1 MARLFRR
8 GGPERVSRGR
18 LSIRVHFN
26 QLALFTDGPVESTV
40 EEAAEVA
47 HEDKEG
53 HEDGARRGDPDS
65 LAGALPADGAG
76 PGAEELPGPDGVR
89 GPDPG
94 GRPAVRTGVGE
105 EDGLSDGVGTGAGG
119 VGAAPG
125 EPERERERG
134 PSAFGPAPAPEIEVQ
149 EAETEEFQT
158 SELHVADI
166 EPETEARPPPRD
178 FRITEAHRIGQGGLK
193 EKARDNIAAIRTLRL
208 VEDTGREPT
217 ESEKAVLA
225 RYSGWGALSNVFHP
239 YPRSDW
245 EEIAREVRQ
254 HLTPE
259 EYDSARASTPNAHF
273 TSPMVIGAV
282 WEAMERF
289 GFAPGAQILEPSMGV
304 GHFFGLMPEY
314 LLPGCRR
321 TGVELDGITARISRQ
336 LYPDATIFAK
346 GFEETLLPD
355 NFFDAVIGNIP
366 FGNYPVHDPA
376 YRHSPVTRTIH
387 DYFLAKSLDK
397 LRPGGVMALITSRYT
412 MDKQDSTMRRYLGD
426 RADLIAAIRLPNTAF
441 KANAGTEVTT
451 DILFL
456 QKRAPGP
463 ASSGDAWR
471 DLATIHTPDG
481 AVAVNEY
488 FTRHPEMMLGR
499 MRLEGSMYN
508 AREPTLAG
516 ELTPELLKQAVSM
529 LPAGIITARN
539 AHEDRAR
546 PPPQNADLADTDT
559 AGVKDGAYVIRDG
572 LLAIRRGAVFETA
585 KVPGPVAW
593 RIRGMLAVRDATRMV
608 FRTQLDDAPP
618 DDAQEQRIAEARKL
632 LNDIYDS
639 FARKYGPLSSR
650 ENVKAFAGDP
660 DQPLLL
666 SLETYDPET
675 KRASKTAIFERRT
688 LERYKPVTRVETAAE
703 ALAVSLNETGEI
715 HWPRMEQV
723 TGRPARALQR
733 ELGSLIYRNPE
744 GGQWE
749 TADRYLSG
757 DVRRKLA
764 AATAAAALDPVYG
777 RNIEALKAVQPA
789 DLEPGDIE
797 ARLGSSWIPADDIR
811 EFMASLLDAAPRI
824 VRVGHAVPIATWT
837 IEIDSG
843 EKFSVANTTTH
854 GTARFRASELVEQA
868 LNGRVPTAYDQQPD
882 GSRTINQ
889 QETLAARE
897 KQQQLKDR
905 FREWIWEDGAR
916 AARLARDYND
926 RFNNLRLRSF
936 DGSHLSLAGM
946 NREYL
951 RDGDL
956 SRHQKDAVWRIVQ
969 SGSTLLAHVVGAGK
983 TWTMASAAMELRR
996 LGLAKKPMFVVPNHL
1011 VEQWGA
1017 EFLKLYPQARL
1028 FIAGREHFS
1037 TGNRQKAMARIA
1049 SGSYDAVIVSH
1060 RSFEFLP
1067 VSDKLFKRFVQE
1079 QVEELEAA
1087 ILEAKGGKDDNRRL
1101 VKELE
1106 KAKKRFVA
1114 KLKDRADREGKDNT
1128 LTFEEL
1134 GVDQIFVDE
1143 ADLYK
1148 NLFYTTKMNRIAGLP
1163 NSESNRA
1170 LDMYMKTRYVRE
1182 INSGRGVV
1190 FATGTPISNTMAEMY
1205 TMLRYLSP
1213 DLLKER
1219 GVAHF
1224 DAWAANFAEAVTA
1237 LELAPDGSGYR
1248 MHTRFAK
1255 FINMPELLSMF
1266 RTFADVQTA
1275 DMLNLPR
1282 PTVAGGRPQIA
1293 AAPASEPLKAFIK
1306 TLTERA
1312 ERLRTARIDPAI
1324 DNMLK
1329 ITGDGRKAA
1338 LDMRL
1343 VHAFAEPEGDT
1354 KLSLAVDRIRKV
1366 WADTGSAR
1374 STQLV
1379 FCDLSTP
1386 DRSTS
1391 HAGKFNVYDE
1401 IRTKLIEA
1409 GVPQAEIAFIHDADS
1424 DAEKKLLFD
1433 SVNAGRIRI
1442 LIGSTE
1448 KMGAGT
1454 NVQKR
1459 LAALHHLDAPWRPR
1473 DIEQREGRIL
1483 RQGNTNHEVRIFRYV
1498 TEGSFDAYMWQ
1509 TLETKARFIQQVMNG
1524 HTSVRSAED
1533 LDGGALTYAEIK
1545 AIASGNPA
1553 VMEKVRVDT
1562 EIRKLDQLR
1571 AAHLNQQHS
1580 IRLQIQ
1586 ALPAEIRERQERLE
1600 RLLADIAIRDFYTDQ
1615 EFSMTVGNRVYSGK
1629 GAREEGAAAL
1639 TGAILSWRD
1648 DLTLQVRGTF
1658 RGFDILS
1665 RGRGATLL
1673 VSSDD
1678 ERLPELFIRG
1688 AGIYKT
1694 QLNPENPVGTMQSIE
1709 HALRSLDKAALDERE
1724 RTARAEKMLGDFQEQ
1739 AGRPFEHETRLKELL
1754 VRQPELNASLDLDK
1768 GERQI
1773 APPAAESE
1781 DALESNQNGGADER
1795 AVGAHSE
1802 RGKGGPRRNGPGWTG
1817 AGEINRDDQKPAA
1830 PRRPVSEPKF

>member
-1 MARLFRR
+1 M
-8 GGPERVSRGR
+8 
-18 LSIRVHFN
+18 
-26 QLALFTDGPVESTV
+26 
-40 EEAAEVA
+40 
-47 HEDKEG
+47 
-53 HEDGARRGDPDS
+53 
-65 LAGALPADGAG
+65 
-76 PGAEELPGPDGVR
+76 
-89 GPDPG
+89 
-94 GRPAVRTGVGE
+94 
-105 EDGLSDGVGTGAGG
+105 
-119 VGAAPG
+119 GAAPG
-125 EPERERERG
+125 GEQGREHERG
-134 PSAFGPAPAPEIEVQ
+134 PPADSEPPNRDDKLRELDP
-149 EAETEEFQT
+149 EEFQDSDLAPQAPT
-158 SELHVADI
+158 S
-166 EPETEARPPPRD
+166 PPRD
-178 FRITEAHRIGQGGLK
+178 FRITVDHRIGQGGLK
-193 EKARDNIAAIRTLRL
+193 EKARDNIAAIRTLRQ
-208 VEDTGREPT
+208 VEDESREARD
-217 ESEKAVLA
+217 SEKAVLA

-245 EEIAREVRQ
+245 EEIARDVKE

-273 TSPMVIGAV
+273 TSPLVIQAL
-282 WEAMERF
+282 WQALERF
-289 GFAPGAQILEPSMGV
+289 GLGTGENILEPSLGV
-304 GHFFGLMPEY
+304 GHFFGLMPDS

-321 TGVELDGITARISRQ
+321 TGVELDGITARIAKQ
-336 LYPDATIFAK
+336 LYPDAAIFAK
-346 GFEETLLPD
+346 GFEETTLPD

-376 YRHSPVTRTIH
+376 YRNSPVTRTIH

-397 LRPGGVMALITSRYT
+397 LRAGGVMALITSRYT
-412 MDKQDSTMRRYLGD
+412 MDKQDSTIRRYLSD
-426 RADLIAAIRLPNTAF
+426 RADLVGAIRLPNTAF

-456 QKRAPGP
+456 QKRVPGSATP
-463 ASSGDAWR
+463 KEEWR
-471 DLATIHTPDG
+471 DLAPIDTPDG
-481 AVAVNEY
+481 PVSVNEY
-488 FTRHPEMMLGR
+488 FARHPQMMLGA
-499 MRLEGSMYN
+499 MRLEGTMYRD
-508 AREPTLAG
+508 REPTLTG
-516 ELTPELLKQAVSM
+516 DLSPELLNKAVAS
-529 LPAGIITARN
+529 LPENIYAARN
-539 AHEDRAR
+539 TLPDRAR
-546 PPPQNADLADTDT
+546 PPPESDLAAIDSAD
-559 AGVKDGAYVIRDG
+559 VKDGAYAIRDG
-572 LLAIRRGAVFETA
+572 LLAIRRGSVFETA
-585 KVPGPVAW
+585 KVPGSVAF
-593 RIRGMLAVRDATRMV
+593 RIRGMMAVRDAIRVV
-608 FRTQLDDAPP
+608 FRTQLDDAPEP
-618 DDAQEQRIAEARKL
+618 RIAEARKL
-632 LNDIYDS
+632 LNDIYES
-639 FARKYGPLSSR
+639 FTFRYGPLSSR
-650 ENVKAFAGDP
+650 ENIKAFAGDP

-666 SLETYDPET
+666 SLENFDPET

-688 LERYKPVTRVETAAE
+688 LERYKPVAHVETASE

-715 HWPRMEQV
+715 HWPRMEAV

-733 ELGSLIYRNPE
+733 ELGSLAYCNPE
-744 GGQWE
+744 GSQWE

-764 AATAAAALDPVYG
+764 AATAAAGLDPVYE
-777 RNIEALKAVQPA
+777 RNIDALQAVQPA

-797 ARLGSSWIPADDIR
+797 ARLGSSWIPGTDIR
-811 EFMASLLDAAPRI
+811 DFVAALLDSAPTNI
-824 VRVGHAVPIATWT
+824 RVGHAAPIATWT
-837 IEIDSG
+837 VEIDGG
-843 EKFSVANTTTH
+843 EKYNVANTTTH

-868 LNGRVPTAYDQQPD
+868 LNGRVPTAYDEQED
-882 GSRTINQ
+882 GSRVINQ
-889 QETLAARE
+889 QETVAARE

-905 FREWIWEDGAR
+905 FREWIWEDGPR
-916 AARLARDYND
+916 ATRLAREYND

-936 DGSHLSLAGM
+936 DGSHLQMPGM
-946 NREYL
+946 NREHL
-951 RDGDL
+951 RDRDL
-956 SRHQKDAVWRIVQ
+956 SRHQKDAVWRVVQ

-983 TWTMASAAMELRR
+983 TWTMAAAAMEMRR

-1017 EFLKLYPQARL
+1017 EFLKVYPQARL
-1028 FIAGREHFS
+1028 FIAGREHFA
-1037 TGNRQKAMARIA
+1037 TGNRQRAMARIA
-1049 SGSYDAVIVSH
+1049 SGNYDAVIVSH

-1067 VSDKLFKRFVQE
+1067 VSDKLFKRFVEE

-1087 ILEAKGGKDDNRRL
+1087 LLEAKAGKDDNRRL

-1114 KLKDRADREGKDNT
+1114 KLKERADREGKDNT

-1182 INSGRGVV
+1182 INAGRGVV
-1190 FATGTPISNTMAEMY
+1190 FATGTPISNSMAEMY
-1205 TMLRYLSP
+1205 TMLRYLAP

-1255 FINMPELLSMF
+1255 FINLPELLSMF

-1282 PTVAGGRPQIA
+1282 PTVAGGKPQIA
-1293 AAPASEPLKAFIK
+1293 AAPASEPLKAFIQ
-1306 TLTERA
+1306 TLTKRA
-1312 ERLRTARIDPAI
+1312 ERLRTARVDPSV

-1343 VHAFAEPEGDT
+1343 VEPFAEAEPDT
-1354 KLSLAVDRIRKV
+1354 KLALAVERIRGV
-1366 WADTGSAR
+1366 WEQTRDAR

-1386 DRSTS
+1386 NPAT
-1391 HAGKFNVYDE
+1391 FNVYDE
-1401 IRTKLIEA
+1401 VRTKLLES
-1409 GVPQAEIAFIHDADS
+1409 GVPKAEIAFIHDADS
-1424 DAEKKLLFD
+1424 DAEKKTLFD
-1433 SVNAGRIRI
+1433 DVNAGRIRI

-1483 RQGNTNHEVRIFRYV
+1483 RQGNMNGEVKIFRYV

-1524 HTSVRSAED
+1524 QTSVRSAED

-1553 VMEKVRVDT
+1553 VMEKVKTDT

-1571 AAHLNQQHS
+1571 AAHRNQQHS
-1580 IRLQIQ
+1580 IRLQIRS
-1586 ALPAEIRERQERLE
+1586 LPSEIKERQERID
-1600 RLLADIAIRDFYTDQ
+1600 RLVTDTAARDGHAGE
-1615 EFSMTVGNRVYSGK
+1615 EFSMTVGKRVYSGK

-1639 TGAILSWRD
+1639 TLAILSWRD
-1648 DLTLQVRGTF
+1648 DLTLQVRGAF
-1658 RGFDILS
+1658 RGFEILS

-1673 VSSDD
+1673 IGSDE

-1688 AGIYKT
+1688 SGIYKG
-1694 QLNPENPVGTMQSIE
+1694 QLNAENPVGTMQSIE
-1709 HALRSLDKAALDERE
+1709 HALRSLDKAATDERE
-1724 RTARAEKMLGDFQEQ
+1724 RAARAEKMLGDFSEQ
-1739 AGRPFEHETRLKELL
+1739 AGRPYEHEARLKELL
-1754 VRQPELNASLDLDK
+1754 VRQAELNAALDLDK
-1768 GERQI
+1768 GERQV
-1773 APPAAESE
+1773 APEAGPEE
-1781 DALESNQNGGADER
+1781 KPDADGDTGADER
-1795 AVGAHSE
+1795 AAGVTA
-1802 RGKGGPRRNGPGWTG
+1802 RAGPRPGG
-1817 AGEINRDDQKPAA
+1817 RRYNRSAPSDGNTLAA
-1830 PRRPVSEPKF
+1830 ADKTVPVPKRPEVPGTKF

>member
-1 MARLFRR
+1 MGVAPGREQER
-8 GGPERVSRGR
+8 GPE
-18 LSIRVHFN
+18 LE
-26 QLALFTDGPVESTV
+26 P
-40 EEAAEVA
+40 
-47 HEDKEG
+47 
-53 HEDGARRGDPDS
+53 
-65 LAGALPADGAG
+65 
-76 PGAEELPGPDGVR
+76 EL
-89 GPDPG
+89 
-94 GRPAVRTGVGE
+94 
-105 EDGLSDGVGTGAGG
+105 
-119 VGAAPG
+119 
-125 EPERERERG
+125 EPERE
-134 PSAFGPAPAPEIEVQ
+134 PPAGRDLPVRDIEVRDI
-149 EAETEEFQT
+149 EI
-158 SELHVADI
+158 HDI
-166 EPETEARPPPRD
+166 EPEPAARPPPRD
-178 FRITEAHRIGQGGLK
+178 FRINEAHRIGQGGLK

-208 VEDTGREPT
+208 VEDESRQPT
-217 ESEKAVLA
+217 ENEKSVLA

-245 EEIAREVRQ
+245 AEIAREVRA
-254 HLTPE
+254 HLAPE

-273 TSPMVIGAV
+273 TSPMVIQAL

-289 GFAPGAQILEPSMGV
+289 GLGASAQILEPSMGV
-304 GHFFGLMPEY
+304 GHFFGLMPES

-321 TGVELDGITARISRQ
+321 TGVELDSITARIAKQ

-346 GFEETLLPD
+346 GFEETGLPG

-397 LRPGGVMALITSRYT
+397 LRTGGVMALITSRYT
-412 MDKQDSTMRRYLGD
+412 MDKQDSTMRRYLAE
-426 RADLIAAIRLPNTAF
+426 RADLVGAIRLPNTAF
-441 KANAGTEVTT
+441 QANAGTEVTT

-456 QKRAPGP
+456 QKRTPGAAPR
-463 ASSGDAWR
+463 SEAWR
-471 DLATIHTPDG
+471 ELSTIFTPDG

-488 FTRHPEMMLGR
+488 FARHPEMMLGQ
-499 MRLEGSMYN
+499 MRLEGTMYRD
-508 AREPTLAG
+508 REPTLAG
-516 ELTPELLKQAVSM
+516 ELSAELLKQAVAS
-529 LPAGIITARN
+529 LPQGICASRN
-539 AHEDRAR
+539 TGPDRAR
-546 PPPQNADLADTDT
+546 PPPETGDLAETDGT
-559 AGVKDGAYVIRDG
+559 DVKDGAYAIRDG
-572 LLAIRRGAVFETA
+572 LLAIRRGAAFERA
-585 KVPGPVAW
+585 AVPGAVAW
-593 RIRGMLAVRDATRMV
+593 RIRGMLAVRDAVRVV

-618 DDAQEQRIAEARKL
+618 DDAQEERIAAARRL

-639 FARKYGPLSSR
+639 FVSRHGPLSSR

-666 SLETYDPET
+666 SLEVYDPESR
-675 KRASKTAIFERRT
+675 RARKTAIFERRT
-688 LERYKPVTRVETAAE
+688 LERYKPIAHVETAAE

-723 TGRPARALQR
+723 TGRTARQLQR
-733 ELGSLIYRNPE
+733 ELGSLVYCNPE
-744 GGQWE
+744 GGLWE

-764 AATAAAALDPVYG
+764 VATAAAGLDPHFE

-797 ARLGSSWIPADDIR
+797 ARLGSSWIPASDIR
-811 EFMASLLDAAPRI
+811 DFVAGLLDTVPRNARVAHAP
-824 VRVGHAVPIATWT
+824 AIATWT
-837 IEIDSG
+837 VEIDGG
-843 EKFSVANTTTH
+843 EKYSVANTTSH
-854 GTARFRASELVEQA
+854 GTARFRASELIEQA
-868 LNGRVPTAYDQQPD
+868 LNGRVPTSYDQQPD
-882 GSRTINQ
+882 GSRVINQ
-889 QETLAARE
+889 QETVAARE

-905 FREWIWEDGAR
+905 FREWVWEDSAR
-916 AARLARDYND
+916 AARLAREYND

-936 DGSHLSLAGM
+936 DGSHLQLPGM

-956 SRHQKDAVWRIVQ
+956 SRHQKAAVWRIVQ

-983 TWTMASAAMELRR
+983 TWTMAAAAMEMRR

-1017 EFLKLYPQARL
+1017 EFLKLYPQACL
-1028 FIAGREHFS
+1028 FIAGREHFAA
-1037 TGNRQKAMARIA
+1037 GNRQRAMARIA
-1049 SGSYDAVIVSH
+1049 SGNYDAVIVSH

-1067 VSDKLFKRFVQE
+1067 VSDKLFKRFVEE

-1087 ILEAKGGKDDNRRL
+1087 ILEAKADRGDNPRL

-1114 KLKDRADREGKDNT
+1114 KLKERADREGKDNA

-1170 LDMYMKTRYVRE
+1170 LDMYIKTRYVRE

-1205 TMLRYLSP
+1205 TMLRYLAP

-1255 FINMPELLSMF
+1255 FINLPELLSMF

-1275 DMLNLPR
+1275 DMLNLPC
-1282 PTVAGGRPQIA
+1282 PAVAGGKPQIA
-1293 AAPASEPLKAFIK
+1293 AAPASEPLKAFIR

-1312 ERLRTARIDPAI
+1312 ERLRTARVDPSV

-1329 ITGDGRKAA
+1329 ITGEGRKAA

-1343 VHAFAEPEGDT
+1343 VDSLAGPEPDT

-1366 WADTGSAR
+1366 WTDTSSAR

-1391 HAGKFNVYDE
+1391 HAGRFNVYDE
-1401 IRTKLIEA
+1401 VRTKLIEA
-1409 GVPQAEIAFIHDADS
+1409 GVPQADIAFIHDADT

-1433 SVNAGRIRI
+1433 SVNAGRVRI

-1454 NVQKR
+1454 NVQQR

-1483 RQGNTNHEVRIFRYV
+1483 RQGNLNGEVRIFRYV

-1553 VMEKVRVDT
+1553 VMEKVKIDT
-1562 EIRKLDQLR
+1562 EVRKLDQLR

-1580 IRLQIQ
+1580 IRLQIRS
-1586 ALPAEIRERQERLE
+1586 LPSEIKDRQERIK
-1600 RLLADIAIRDFYTDQ
+1600 RLSADATTRDGHSGD
-1615 EFSMTVGNRVYSGK
+1615 EFSMLVGNLVYSGK

-1639 TGAILSWRD
+1639 TQVVLSWRD
-1648 DLTLQVRGTF
+1648 DQTLQVRGLF
-1658 RGFDILS
+1658 RGFEILS
-1665 RGRGATLL
+1665 RGHPPSQRGFGVAGGN
-1673 VSSDD
+1673 DAED
-1678 ERLPELFIRG
+1678 ERMPEMFIRG
-1688 AGIYKT
+1688 AGIYKA
-1694 QLNPENPVGTMQSIE
+1694 QLNAENPVGTMQSIE
-1709 HALRSLDKAALDERE
+1709 YALRGLDKAVADEQE
-1724 RTARAEKMLGDFQEQ
+1724 RAARAEKMLGDFQEQ
-1739 AGRPFEHETRLKELL
+1739 AGKAFEHEARLKELL
-1754 VRQPELNASLDLDK
+1754 GRQAELNAALDLDK

-1773 APPAAESE
+1773 APEDGPEGGSE
-1781 DALESNQNGGADER
+1781 ADADTGGDER
-1795 AVGAHSE
+1795 AAGVDTRPE
-1802 RGKGGPRRNGPGWTG
+1802 RRSPSPWRNAPGQRKDRNTD
-1817 AGEINRDDQKPAA
+1817 EV
-1830 PRRPVSEPKF
+1830 RPTASVRSPPSVPGTKF

>member
-1 MARLFRR
+1 V
-8 GGPERVSRGR
+8 G
-18 LSIRVHFN
+18 
-26 QLALFTDGPVESTV
+26 
-40 EEAAEVA
+40 VA
-47 HEDKEG
+47 
-53 HEDGARRGDPDS
+53 S
-65 LAGALPADGAG
+65 
-76 PGAEELPGPDGVR
+76 
-89 GPDPG
+89 
-94 GRPAVRTGVGE
+94 
-105 EDGLSDGVGTGAGG
+105 
-119 VGAAPG
+119 
-125 EPERERERG
+125 ERERERE
-134 PSAFGPAPAPEIEVQ
+134 PPAGSQPVIRDIEAPEV
-149 EAETEEFQT
+149 EAGETRI
-158 SELHVADI
+158 SELHISDI
-166 EPETEARPPPRD
+166 EPEAAARPPPRD
-178 FRITEAHRIGQGGLK
+178 FRINEAHRIGQGGLK

-208 VEDTGREPT
+208 VEDEGREAR
-217 ESEKAVLA
+217 EAEKPVLA

-245 EEIAREVRQ
+245 EETAREVRQ
-254 HLTPE
+254 LLTPE
-259 EYDSARASTPNAHF
+259 EYDAARGSTLNAHF
-273 TSPMVIGAV
+273 TSPMVIQAL
-282 WEAMERF
+282 WQAMERF
-289 GFAPGAQILEPSMGV
+289 GLAPGSRILEPSMGV

-321 TGVELDGITARISRQ
+321 TGVELDGITARISKQ

-346 GFEETLLPD
+346 GFEETHLPD

-412 MDKQDSTMRRYLGD
+412 MDKQDSTMRRYLAD
-426 RADLIAAIRLPNTAF
+426 RAELVGAIRLPNTAF

-451 DILFL
+451 DILFFR
-456 QKRAPGP
+456 KRAPGP
-463 ASSGDAWR
+463 ALNGAAWR
-471 DLATIHTPDG
+471 DLAPIDTPDG
-481 AVAVNEY
+481 AVSVNEY
-488 FTRHPEMMLGR
+488 FARHPEMMLGA
-499 MRLEGSMYN
+499 MRLEGSMYRE
-508 AREPTLAG
+508 REPTLAG
-516 ELTPELLKQAVSM
+516 ELSPELLNRAVAS
-529 LPAGIITARN
+529 LPEVICAPRN
-539 AHEDRAR
+539 AQDRAR
-546 PPPQNADLADTDT
+546 PPPENNDLTDTDT
-559 AGVKDGAYVIRDG
+559 AGVKDGAYAIRDG

-585 KVPGPVAW
+585 KVPGSVAW
-593 RIRGMLAVRDATRMV
+593 RIRGMLAVRDAVRMV
-608 FRTQLDDAPP
+608 FRTQLDDAP
-618 DDAQEQRIAEARKL
+618 EERIAEGRRL

-639 FARKYGPLSSR
+639 FVSRYGPLSSR
-650 ENVKAFAGDP
+650 DNIKAFAGDP

-666 SLETYDPET
+666 SLENYDPESR
-675 KRASKTAIFERRT
+675 RARKTAIFERRT
-688 LERYKPVTRVETAAE
+688 LERYKPVTHVETAAE

-715 HWPRMEQV
+715 HWPRMEEV

-733 ELGSLIYRNPE
+733 ELGSLVYCNPE
-744 GGQWE
+744 GGLWE

-764 AATAAAALDPVYG
+764 VAAASAGLDPSYE
-777 RNIEALKAVQPA
+777 RNIDALTAVQPV

-797 ARLGSSWIPADDIR
+797 ARLGSSWIPASDIR
-811 EFMASLLDAAPRI
+811 EFVAGLLDTAPRN
-824 VRVGHAVPIATWT
+824 VRVAHAPTIATWT
-837 IEIDSG
+837 VEIDGG
-843 EKFSVANTTTH
+843 EKFSVGNTTTH
-854 GTARFRASELVEQA
+854 GTARFRASELIEQA

-889 QETLAARE
+889 QETVAARE

-905 FREWIWEDGAR
+905 FREWVWEDGAR

-926 RFNNLRLRSF
+926 RFNNLRLRAF
-936 DGSHLSLAGM
+936 EGSHLTLPGM

-956 SRHQKDAVWRIVQ
+956 SRHQKDAVWRVVQ

-983 TWTMASAAMELRR
+983 TWTMAAAAMEMRR

-1028 FIAGREHFS
+1028 FIAGREHFAA
-1037 TGNRQKAMARIA
+1037 GNRQKAMARIA

-1067 VSDKLFKRFVQE
+1067 VSDKLFKRFVEE

-1087 ILEAKGGKDDNRRL
+1087 ILEAKADQGGVNGDNRRL

-1114 KLKDRADREGKDNT
+1114 KLKERADREGKDNA

-1205 TMLRYLSP
+1205 TMLRYLAP

-1255 FINMPELLSMF
+1255 FINLPELLSMF

-1312 ERLRTARIDPAI
+1312 ERLRTARIDPSI

-1343 VHAFAEPEGDT
+1343 VHAFAEPEPDA
-1354 KLSLAVDRIRKV
+1354 KLGLAVDRVMRV
-1366 WADTGSAR
+1366 WEETREAR

-1386 DRSTS
+1386 DRSAS
-1391 HAGKFNVYDE
+1391 HPGRFNVYDE
-1401 IRTKLIEA
+1401 IKTKLVER
-1409 GVPQAEIAFIHDADS
+1409 GVPQAEIAFIHDADT

-1433 SVNAGRIRI
+1433 SVNAGRVRI

-1483 RQGNTNHEVRIFRYV
+1483 RQGNLNGEVSIFRYV

-1524 HTSVRSAED
+1524 QTSVRSAED

-1553 VMEKVRVDT
+1553 VMEKVKTDT

-1580 IRLQIQ
+1580 IRLQVRS
-1586 ALPAEIRERQERLE
+1586 LPSEIREREERIERLS
-1600 RLLADIAIRDFYTDQ
+1600 ADISVRDSYAGE

-1639 TGAILSWRD
+1639 TQVVLSWRD
-1648 DLTLQVRGTF
+1648 DLTLQVRGAF
-1658 RGFDILS
+1658 RGFEILS

-1673 VSSDD
+1673 INSDD
-1678 ERLPELFIRG
+1678 ERVPELFIRG
-1688 AGIYKT
+1688 AGIYKA
-1694 QLNPENPVGTMQSIE
+1694 QLNAENPVGTMQSIE
-1709 HALRSLDKAALDERE
+1709 YAMRSLDKAAVDEQE
-1724 RTARAEKMLGDFQEQ
+1724 RIARAEKMLGDFQEQ
-1739 AGRPFEHETRLKELL
+1739 AGRPFEHEARLKELL
-1754 VRQPELNASLDLDK
+1754 GRQAELNAALDLDK

-1773 APPAAESE
+1773 APPATTEGSA
-1781 DALESNQNGGADER
+1781 DAAGDVGADETAVDAAAR
-1795 AVGAHSE
+1795 A
-1802 RGKGGPRRNGPGWTG
+1802 GPRLGGRRY
-1817 AGEINRDDQKPAA
+1817 NRPSPSDENSVAAADRPVSPPKRPAA
-1830 PRRPVSEPKF
+1830 PGTEF

>member
-1 MARLFRR
+1 MGAAGRGQPD
-8 GGPERVSRGR
+8 GGPS
-18 LSIRVHFN
+18 
-26 QLALFTDGPVESTV
+26 PVRDIKAPDV
-40 EEAAEVA
+40 EAGEARISEI
-47 HEDKEG
+47 H
-53 HEDGARRGDPDS
+53 
-65 LAGALPADGAG
+65 AG
-76 PGAEELPGPDGVR
+76 
-89 GPDPG
+89 
-94 GRPAVRTGVGE
+94 
-105 EDGLSDGVGTGAGG
+105 
-119 VGAAPG
+119 
-125 EPERERERG
+125 
-134 PSAFGPAPAPEIEVQ
+134 
-149 EAETEEFQT
+149 
-158 SELHVADI
+158 DI
-166 EPETEARPPPRD
+166 EPEAAARPPPRD
-178 FRITEAHRIGQGGLK
+178 FRINEAHRIGQGGLK

-208 VEDTGREPT
+208 VEDESREAR
-217 ESEKAVLA
+217 EAEKAVLA

-245 EEIAREVRQ
+245 EEIARDVKE

-273 TSPMVIGAV
+273 TSPLVIQAL
-282 WEAMERF
+282 WQAMERF
-289 GFAPGAQILEPSMGV
+289 GLGAGAQILEPSLGV
-304 GHFFGLMPEY
+304 GHFFGLMPEF

-321 TGVELDGITARISRQ
+321 TGVELDGITARIAKQ

-346 GFEETLLPD
+346 GFEETHLPD

-376 YRHSPVTRTIH
+376 YKNSPVTRTIH

-397 LRPGGVMALITSRYT
+397 LRAGGVMALITSRYS
-412 MDKQDSTMRRYLGD
+412 MDKQDSTMRRYLSE
-426 RADLIAAIRLPNTAF
+426 RADLIGAIRLPNTAF

-451 DILFL
+451 DILFF
-456 QKRAPGP
+456 QKRVPGS
-463 ASSGDAWR
+463 ASRCGSWR
-471 DLATIHTPDG
+471 DLTAIDTPDG
-481 AVAVNEY
+481 AISVNEY
-488 FTRHPEMMLGR
+488 FARHPEMMLGT
-499 MRLEGSMYN
+499 MRLEGTMY
-508 AREPTLAG
+508 RGQEPTLTG
-516 ELTPELLKQAVSM
+516 DLTPELLRQAVSS
-529 LPAGIITARN
+529 LPENICAPRTLP
-539 AHEDRAR
+539 DRAR
-546 PPPQNADLADTDT
+546 PPPENNSVADIDSAD
-559 AGVKDGAYVIRDG
+559 VKDGAYAIRDG

-585 KVPGPVAW
+585 KVPGSTAW
-593 RIRGMLAVRDATRMV
+593 RIRGMLAVRDAIRVV
-608 FRTQLDDAPP
+608 FRTQLDDAS
-618 DDAQEQRIAEARKL
+618 EQSIADGRKL

-639 FARKYGPLSSR
+639 FVFRYGALSSR
-650 ENVKAFAGDP
+650 ENIKAFAGDP

-666 SLETYDPET
+666 SLENFDPET
-675 KRASKTAIFERRT
+675 KRATKAAIFERRT
-688 LERYKPVTRVETAAE
+688 LERYKPVAHVETAAE

-715 HWPRMEQV
+715 HWPRMEAV
-723 TGRPARALQR
+723 TGCPARRLQR
-733 ELGSLIYRNPE
+733 ELGSLAYANPE

-749 TADRYLSG
+749 TSDRYLSG

-764 AATAAAALDPVYG
+764 VARAAAELDPAYE
-777 RNIEALKAVQPA
+777 RNIDALKAVQPA

-797 ARLGSSWIPADDIR
+797 ARLGSSWIPSSDIR
-811 EFMASLLDAAPRI
+811 EFVAALLDTTPTNI
-824 VRVGHAVPIATWT
+824 RVGHAAPIATWT
-837 IEIDSG
+837 VEIDGG
-843 EKFSVANTTTH
+843 EKYNVANTTTH

-868 LNGRVPTAYDQQPD
+868 LNGRVPTAYDESED
-882 GSRTINQ
+882 GTRVINQ
-889 QETLAARE
+889 QETVVARE

-916 AARLARDYND
+916 ATRLAREYND

-936 DGSHLSLAGM
+936 DGSHLLLPGM
-946 NREYL
+946 NREHL

-956 SRHQKDAVWRIVQ
+956 SRHQKDAVWRVVQ

-983 TWTMASAAMELRR
+983 TWTMAAAAMEMRR

-1017 EFLKLYPQARL
+1017 EFLKVYPQARL
-1028 FIAGREHFS
+1028 FIAGREHFA
-1037 TGNRQKAMARIA
+1037 TGNRQRAMARIA
-1049 SGSYDAVIVSH
+1049 SGNYDAVIVSH

-1067 VSDKLFKRFVQE
+1067 VSDKLFKRFVEE
-1079 QVEELEAA
+1079 QVEELESAL
-1087 ILEAKGGKDDNRRL
+1087 LEAKAGKDDNRRL

-1114 KLKDRADREGKDNT
+1114 KLKERADREGKDNT

-1182 INSGRGVV
+1182 INAGRGVV
-1190 FATGTPISNTMAEMY
+1190 FATGTPISNSMAEMY
-1205 TMLRYLSP
+1205 TMLRYLAP

-1255 FINMPELLSMF
+1255 FINLPELLSMF

-1293 AAPASEPLKAFIK
+1293 AAPASEPLKAFIQ
-1306 TLTERA
+1306 TLTKRA
-1312 ERLRTARIDPAI
+1312 ERLRTVRVDPSV

-1343 VHAFAEPEGDT
+1343 VEPFAEPEPDT
-1354 KLSLAVDRIRKV
+1354 KLALAVQRIKTV
-1366 WADTGSAR
+1366 WAETRDAR

-1386 DRSTS
+1386 NAAS
-1391 HAGKFNVYDE
+1391 FNVYDE
-1401 IRTKLIEA
+1401 VRTKLLES
-1409 GVPQAEIAFIHDADS
+1409 GVPKAEIAFIHDADS
-1424 DAEKKLLFD
+1424 DADKKTLFD
-1433 SVNAGRIRI
+1433 DVNAGRIRI

-1483 RQGNTNHEVRIFRYV
+1483 RQGNLNGEVKIFRYV

-1524 HTSVRSAED
+1524 QTSVRSAED

-1553 VMEKVRVDT
+1553 VMEKVKTDT

-1571 AAHLNQQHS
+1571 AAHRNQQHS
-1580 IRLQIQ
+1580 IRLQIRS
-1586 ALPAEIRERQERLE
+1586 LPSEIKERQERID
-1600 RLLADIAIRDFYTDQ
+1600 RLSTDTATRDGHAGE
-1615 EFSMTVGNRVYSGK
+1615 EFSMTVGKRVYSGK

-1639 TGAILSWRD
+1639 TIAILSWRD
-1648 DLTLQVRGTF
+1648 DLTLQVRGAF
-1658 RGFDILS
+1658 RGFEILS

-1673 VSSDD
+1673 IGSDE

-1688 AGIYKT
+1688 TGIYKA
-1694 QLNPENPVGTMQSIE
+1694 QLNAENPVGTMQSIE
-1709 HALRSLDKAALDERE
+1709 HALRSLDKAAIDERE
-1724 RTARAEKMLGDFQEQ
+1724 RAARAEKMLADFSGQ
-1739 AGRPFEHETRLKELL
+1739 AGRPYEHEARLKELL
-1754 VRQPELNASLDLDK
+1754 VRQAELNAALDLDK

-1773 APPAAESE
+1773 APPAGAE
-1781 DALESNQNGGADER
+1781 GGAAFDGDAGADDRAASADMRPER
-1795 AVGAHSE
+1795 
-1802 RGKGGPRRNGPGWTG
+1802 RNGGPRRDGSAPSDGKNP
-1817 AGEINRDDQKPAA
+1817 DVSDPKPS
-1830 PRRPVSEPKF
+1830 PRRQPSVPGTKF